1 MASDGLSG
9 GGGGIC
15 AGSVFVGGTA
25 LRVFFGVVVAG
36 YFFGWDSAKVWWW
49 LDEESPT

>member
-36 YFFGWDSAKVWWW
+36 YLVW
-49 LDEESPT
+49 LGFSKGVVVVVR

>member
-15 AGSVFVGGTA
+15 AGSVSVGGTA
-25 LRVFFGVVVAG
+25 LRVYFGVVVAG
-36 YFFGWDSAKVWWW
+36 YFVW
-49 LDEESPT
+49 LGFSKGVVVVR